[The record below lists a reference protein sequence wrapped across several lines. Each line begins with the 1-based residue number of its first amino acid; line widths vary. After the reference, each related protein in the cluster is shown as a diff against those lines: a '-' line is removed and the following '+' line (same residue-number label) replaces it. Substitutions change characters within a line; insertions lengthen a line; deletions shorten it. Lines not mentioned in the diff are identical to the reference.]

1 MAQKIYKVT
10 KEIYD
15 ILKSG
20 ESVKVLDKEYR
31 WEEDA
36 LYTIVDYETPE
47 YSLKQEDN
55 TIYIL
60 ENGVKKGDG
69 IKPNHASHAGVA
81 EQAEQAKTLY
91 QDYGDGVTEIRDGYY
106 NSTFGDKS
114 IYISPEEERIYVENA
129 SNYALLT
136 PSSLAFGG
144 NNALEYGS
152 QDITKGDYIYNFP
165 NKTGTLALI
174 SDIPTGAAA
183 NKGVDTSISAASNST
198 NLPTSK
204 AVAAFVEGKGYVS
217 NVTAAAGT
225 NITSVGTPSVTAS
238 TSNGVTTLTFNYLK
252 GAKGDTGASSE
263 WFTGTAI
270 TGTSTT
276 AKAFSSSGISAA
288 TVGDM
293 YLNSSTY
300 NVYRCETAGNASAAK
315 WKYIC
320 NIKGAAGSNGTNGT
334 NGTSVTITNISQN
347 NTAGGTST
355 VTFSDGKTLSIKNG
369 TNGTNATTTAVA
381 TTSANGLMSAADK
394 TKLNG
399 IASGAE
405 VNVQSDWSVTNT
417 SSDAYIKNK
426 PSLAAVAT
434 SGSYNDLS
442 NKPTIPTVNNATL
455 TIQKNGT
462 TVNTFTANASSNVT
476 ANITVPTSFS
486 DLSSRGESWLEWGG
500 KNFSGSYGPIDAA
513 IVPELGANRLA
524 FVPAAAVYVEYSR
537 DGGATWTNY
546 SPSDADKINFFN
558 GNGNAGFTIGKATT
572 SSVATNQYQVRI
584 NLYTS
589 AGSVYTV
596 LNKFVIYV
604 STNGTNA
611 NWCTIRARTQ
621 QNYENNVN
629 TWITFA
635 NKVSVSGW
643 SGYNVINTS
652 GLTTYGNTKEK
663 ASQYGHIQFIF
674 GCDTGSSGTY
684 AGLTIYKIFGFGGV
698 GWTTPATLAKT
709 GHMYTY
715 DASKNVTFPAGVS
728 ATSFIENGTT
738 LSNKYL
744 GKAATA
750 ADSSKLNGKEASYYL
765 NYTNL
770 SNRPTAANGNIVI
783 GNASSALTDS
793 GVSLTTLREIASG
806 ATNTYVAKN
815 KKESFTL
822 ASSSITTQP
831 AEGTKAIRV
840 SEIKDT
846 TGTVIALSKF
856 KVGDVVLL
864 TAVDEPDWFVAT
876 TGTGFITLAELETRK
891 INLEPYET
899 KANAITGLSVSG
911 KTITYTKG
919 NGTTGTIT
927 TQDTTYNN
935 ATTSAAGLMSKDD
948 KTKLNGITS
957 GATKVEASTTNG
969 KIKINGTE
977 TTVYTHPGS
986 GTNPHGTTKTDV
998 GLGNVGNFKAVS
1010 TVASQG
1016 LTSTEKSNARANIGA
1031 GTSSLTLGTTA
1042 TTAAKGDHTHDGRY
1056 YTEAESDSR
1065 FAPISH
1071 THNYLEKTTYEWN
1084 KEFAAGSNGAVS
1096 LGRYNIYDSQLTFD
1110 IDCTTTTA
1118 MSGKLVIATQNGQIK
1133 EAKIFGNASKT
1144 LVSYL
1149 KIYQS
1154 AISNNRSWIEIF
1166 CNFPGWSKNKVHI
1179 YGVALNSSTITN
1191 QMVSVTFTNGVPSG
1205 VTSGDTLWTGTI
1217 GNDTSPVATT
1227 SVDGLMSAADK
1238 TKLNGIAIGANKY
1251 SLPAATSSTLG
1262 GVKTSTGIT
1271 NSSGTISVA
1280 YGTAAGTAC
1289 QGNDS
1294 RLSDSRT
1301 PKSHT
1306 HGNITNDGKIT
1317 STAVTA
1323 ATGVLVYDSN
1333 NKIQRATAAQTRSI
1347 IGAGTSNLAIGTTST
1362 TAAAGNH
1369 THSVATTS
1377 ANGLMSKED
1386 KAKLDTISH
1395 NYVKEYNTGK
1405 NGMPG
1410 TITNNGSSIYIRS
1423 GNDSINVIGE
1433 GDEHGVGIS
1442 VGDNNLVNFY
1452 QDRTEMVDAPVK
1464 IKQILAPTAS
1474 NGSTYGLGTSGQ
1486 VLKSNG
1492 TSVYWANDSTTS
1504 GSGDTYYMHKIVL
1517 QSISNTNYK
1526 AYITVYNKSSTAFT
1540 AATFKTW
1547 LINKQCTGSGSAYSC
1562 TGIASTVGSVVG
1574 IYTNG
1579 TDFYF
1584 VHTSAS
1590 SASGST
1596 YKVSQPLSLTDKT
1609 YAVN

>member
-1 MAQKIYKVT
+1 MANKYLDDVGLTHLWTKIKDYVSANSNKYTLPTATTSTLGGVKLGSDTVQKVT
-10 KEIYD
+10 ATTVSSIANRTYAIQKNNNGQLVVNVPWSD
-15 ILKSG
+15 SNTTLSG
-20 ESVKVLDKEYR
+20 LARCTTAAATAAKTATMPGF
-31 WEEDA
+31 A
-36 LYTIVDYETPE
+36 L
-47 YSLKQEDN
+47 SSGQ
-55 TIYIL
+55 YIL
-60 ENGVKKGDG
+60 LRTT
-69 IKPNHASHAGVA
+69 A
-81 EQAEQAKTLY
+81 T
-91 QDYGDGVTEIRDGYY
+91 
-106 NSTFGDKS
+106 NSAT
-114 IYISPEEERIYVENA
+114 
-129 SNYALLT
+129 
-136 PSSLAFGG
+136 
-144 NNALEYGS
+144 
-152 QDITKGDYIYNFP
+152 
-165 NKTGTLALI
+165 
-174 SDIPTGAAA
+174 
-183 NKGVDTSISAASNST
+183 
-198 NLPTSK
+198 
-204 AVAAFVEGKGYVS
+204 S
-217 NVTAAAGT
+217 NVTL
-225 NITSVGTPSVTAS
+225 NINS
-238 TSNGVTTLTFNYLK
+238 T
-252 GAKGDTGASSE
+252 GAKPVKIG
-263 WFTGTAI
+263 
-270 TGTSTT
+270 
-276 AKAFSSSGISAA
+276 
-288 TVGDM
+288 
-293 YLNSSTY
+293 NSSTAPTTS
-300 NVYRCETAGNASAAK
+300 NFPAGDYLAN
-315 WKYIC
+315 YD
-320 NIKGAAGSNGTNGT
+320 GTNWVLT
-334 NGTSVTITNISQN
+334 RIYLTDTKYN
-347 NTAGGTST
+347 
-355 VTFSDGKTLSIKNG
+355 
-369 TNGTNATTTAVA
+369 NATTTAA
-381 TTSANGLMSAADK
+381 GLMSAADK

-426 PSLAAVAT
+426 PTIPTKSSWNYDDVYVKYSTSQSLTDAQKTQARSNIGAGT
-434 SGSYNDLS
+434 SSFSGNYNDLS

-584 NLYTS
+584 NLYTGV
-589 AGSVYTV
+589 GSVYTV

-629 TWITFA
+629 TWVTFA
-635 NKVSVSGW
+635 NKVSVNGW

-652 GLTTYGNTKEK
+652 GLTTYGNTK

-728 ATSFIENGTT
+728 ATSFTENGTT

-744 GKAATA
+744 GKTAKA

-770 SNRPTAANGNIVI
+770 SNRPTVANGNIVV
-783 GNASSALTDS
+783 GNASSALVDS

-815 KKESFTL
+815 QAESFTL

-911 KTITYTKG
+911 KVITYTKG
-919 NGTTGTIT
+919 NGATGTIT

-1031 GTSSLTLGTTA
+1031 GTSNLTLGTTS

-1205 VTSGDTLWTGTI
+1205 VTSGDKLWTGTI

-1238 TKLNGIAIGANKY
+1238 TKLNGIATGANKY
-1251 SLPAATSSTLG
+1251 SLPAATSSVLG

-1271 NSSGTISVA
+1271 NLSGTISVA

-1347 IGAGTSNLAIGTTST
+1347 IGAGTSSLTLGTTAT
-1362 TAAAGNH
+1362 TAAKGDH

-1405 NGMPG
+1405 NGIPG
-1410 TITNNGSSIYIRS
+1410 TIINNGSSIDIKS

-1433 GDEHGVGIS
+1433 GNEHGVGIS

-1464 IKQILAPTAS
+1464 IKQIQAPTTS

-1504 GSGDTYYMHKIVL
+1504 GSGDTYYMHRITFF
-1517 QSISNTNYK
+1517 STSSANYK

-1584 VHTSAS
+1584 VHTNAS

-1596 YKVSQPLSLTDKT
+1596 YKVSQPLSFTDKT